1 MKTEK
6 EQEII
11 KKIAY
16 HEAYS
21 TAYKMQLAGKLV
33 TRGVKAIGTAVSSGT
48 GMVKNHM
55 KEKRHKKVKK
65 MIENAKDK
73 KDKKDKKHK

>member
-21 TAYKMQLAGKLV
+21 TAYKIQLAGKLV
-33 TRGVKAIGTAVSSGT
+33 TRGVKAVGSAAQSGARLL
-48 GMVKNHM
+48 KDHM
-55 KEKRHKKVKK
+55 RDKRHKKVMK
-65 MIENAKDK
+65 MIGKTKSGSKSKSEK
-73 KDKKDKKHK
+73 K

>member
-33 TRGVKAIGTAVSSGT
+33 TRGVKAIGTAVSSGA
-48 GMVKNHM
+48 GVVKKHM

-65 MIENAKDK
+65 MIEHS